1 MSPLIQPRYTPEEY
15 LARERA
21 AARKSEFIHD
31 RIYAMAGVSR
41 AHNLITGNVYAEL
54 RGQLRERPCEAYVND
69 MRVKVR
75 STGLY
80 TYPDV
85 VALCGAPR
93 FEDEHVDTLLNPS
106 VVVEVLSESTEGY
119 DRGEKFAHYRR
130 LETLREYVLIAQ
142 QTRRVELYVR
152 QSEHWVFSEISDA
165 GGVLRL
171 ESIGC
176 TLPLRDVYERV
187 ELSEEL
193 GRSADQTG

>member
-1 MSPLIQPRYTPEEY
+1 M
-15 LARERA
+15 
-21 AARKSEFIHD
+21 
-31 RIYAMAGVSR
+31 
-41 AHNLITGNVYAEL
+41 
-54 RGQLRERPCEAYVND
+54 
-69 MRVKVR
+69 
-75 STGLY
+75 
-80 TYPDV
+80 
-85 VALCGAPR
+85 
-93 FEDEHVDTLLNPS
+93 DTLLNPS

-193 GRSADQTG
+193 GRSPDQTG